1 MDQRVPLHQ
10 EGRDRQLSPA
20 TRRRSLQRCGGALLF
35 AAALAAC
42 SPVPPRPAALHEGA
56 SLELAATPFFPQAA
70 HECGPAALAMLLGAA
85 GREATPDALA
95 PYLIVPDRKGSLQPE
110 LLAHARQQGFI
121 AMAVAPKLE
130 ALVAELRAGRPVLV
144 LQNNGLSW
152 YTVWHYAVVIGY
164 DPAHDTVV
172 LRSGLTERL
181 VLPRK
186 TFERTWGRAGR
197 WGFVLLAPGQLPAAG
212 EARDYARAVAAFEAV
227 TASPSIAARA
237 WEAGRGRWTESWEL
251 EFGLGNR
258 RYADGAL
265 SQAVAAF
272 ESATALAPTFAPAW
286 NNLAVAYMDAGRWE
300 DALAAAER
308 AASLSEAPD
317 IAATLREARCR
328 RAESCQ

>member
-20 TRRRSLQRCGGALLF
+20 TRRRSLQRCGGALLL

-56 SLELAATPFFPQAA
+56 SQELAATPFFPQEA

-164 DPAHDTVV
+164 DPVHDTVV

-186 TFERTWGRAGR
+186 TFERTWGRAERWASSCWRRASCPRRAKRAITRARSPPSSRSRPRRGR
-197 WGFVLLAPGQLPAAG
+197 PRAPGRRGAGAGRTAGSSRSGSATDATRMALCRRRWRPSRARPRSHRSSRRPGTTSRWPTWMRAAG
-212 EARDYARAVAAFEAV
+212 R
-227 TASPSIAARA
+227 T
-237 WEAGRGRWTESWEL
+237 RWP
-251 EFGLGNR
+251 R
-258 RYADGAL
+258 R
-265 SQAVAAF
+265 
-272 ESATALAPTFAPAW
+272 SAP
-286 NNLAVAYMDAGRWE
+286 
-300 DALAAAER
+300 
-308 AASLSEAPD
+308 
-317 IAATLREARCR
+317 R
-328 RAESCQ
+328 R